1 MRQPTEL
8 EILIRK
14 HYAAL
19 YATALKFVKSPD
31 YAENVVQEVFIR
43 FWEKRPLD
51 VQVNSEKDYLFTM
64 VRNHSL
70 NYLRSLKRE
79 QERYNQLEIEESEE
93 AEIFNLMVE
102 EESNYQLE
110 IAIRTLPEQSAR
122 IIRMSLSGYE
132 NKEIA
137 RLLQVSIN
145 TVKTLKYG
153 AIRKLREYFI
163 HKKEGYKDRR

>member
-8 EILIRK
+8 EILIRE

-31 YAENVVQEVFIR
+31 HAKNVVQEVFIH
-43 FWEKRPLD
+43 FWEKRPQD
-51 VQVNSEKDYLFTM
+51 TRIESKKDYLFAM

-79 QERYNQLEIEESEE
+79 QERYNQLEIEESQE
-93 AEIFNLMVE
+93 AEVFNLMVE

-110 IAIRTLPEQSAR
+110 VAIRTLPEQSAR
-122 IIRMSLSGYE
+122 IIRMALSGYE

-137 RLLQVSIN
+137 RLLQISVN

-163 HKKEGYKDRR
+163 QKKNGYKERR